1 MIIESNRRMLNY
13 LGLFALIIFNAITFG
28 FLAYIGSNLIESTKN
43 SKILEVPQ
51 SIQSEMPGQKK

>member
-1 MIIESNRRMLNY
+1 MIIESNRRILNY

-28 FLAYIGSNLIESTKN
+28 FLAYIGNNFVEDTRN

-51 SIQSEMPGQKK
+51 SIQNEAPGQKK